1 MTLLHY
7 PSLELC
13 KKLTEAWFPTT
24 EYQYEK
30 NNNKRSQ
37 AFWDIKFWNNWYS
50 YTDNNWLLEAVCPSV
65 MELLD
70 EMPKEIFLN
79 ELKYSLTILS
89 DNNWKYAGRDYV
101 TQYWVR
107 YETIHLKILKNIHW
121 WNLPNSLAEM
131 WLWLKENNYLTK

>member
-1 MTLLHY
+1 MNPLHY

-13 KKLTEAWFPTT
+13 KKLTEAWFPETKYFWWWNHDT
-24 EYQYEK
+24 CKYDIMESYCEDYQ
-30 NNNKRSQ
+30 
-37 AFWDIKFWNNWYS
+37 W
-50 YTDNNWLLEAVCPSV
+50 VCPSV

-121 WNLPNSLAEM
+121 WNLPNALSEM